1 LLQPRHTLVEQLAT
15 LLTSATT
22 LPESILLIDGQEQ
35 CSQVAFFVFVIS
47 LIRIVSAVVAWRLF
61 QTGLWS

>member
-15 LLTSATT
+15 LLTSATS

-35 CSQVAFFVFVIS
+35 CSQVAFFVFVVS
-47 LIRIVSAVVAWRLF
+47 VTRIVLVVLAGRLF
-61 QTGLWS
+61 QTGLGS